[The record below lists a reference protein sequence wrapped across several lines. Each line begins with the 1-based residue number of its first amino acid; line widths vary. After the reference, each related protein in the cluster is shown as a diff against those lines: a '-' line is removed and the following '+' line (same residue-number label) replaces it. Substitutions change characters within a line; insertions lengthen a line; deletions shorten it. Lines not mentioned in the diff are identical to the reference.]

1 VEGRQ
6 IFLGW
11 LQKSSYSLISISLSL
26 HTFIN
31 YTFHHVVYMFI
42 NSLHSQQST
51 VHFIWIFWLIQ
62 DVKYNLWKYGRK
74 AKFRSNY
81 RRFFVFYPNIFKLL
95 VLEEVVLSTPVDKM
109 LLDYLLPLQKNSFV
123 FLLSFQYW
131 EKEWRTMQD
140 IIDRNN
146 WVSSKRVRFLCYQ
159 KHTQAHTL
167 LSLISNWKFCN
178 KILAYIHLCW
188 NNNSQFCRNILGIKN
203 NGNLI

>member
-1 VEGRQ
+1 MEGRQ

-31 YTFHHVVYMFI
+31 YTFHHVVLCLIIVYI
-42 NSLHSQQST
+42 LNSQQCIL
-51 VHFIWIFWLIQ
+51 FECFWLIQ
-62 DVKYNLWKYGRK
+62 DVKYNLWKHGGK

-81 RRFFVFYPNIFKLL
+81 RRVFVFYPNIFKLP

-109 LLDYLLPLQKNSFV
+109 LLDYILPLQKNSFV

-140 IIDRNN
+140 IIDRKN
-146 WVSSKRVRFLCYQ
+146 WVFSKRVRFLCYQ

-188 NNNSQFCRNILGIKN
+188 NNNSQFCRNILGIKS